1 MMKIAIWGLP
11 GYAFMGV
18 NKEIKKMFGSSVLNY
33 IIAARTA
40 KGFEDAQTCTPEE
53 RAEIIYRWKEH
64 KDEYQSTR
72 MKVKEQ
78 GPEVTESGYLSPK
91 GFMEARSLSFEE
103 RKKLHKRLHDDRVEK
118 RRQEKIKDVTTT
130 SKTPKNCP
138 FCRRGHAHRHTP
150 RDVQESATDPLTH
163 SRNNSLD
170 HTETNEEFE
179 HAIHTS
185 VAATSRGNHEE
196 DEMIERA
203 IRASVRELQ
212 KSQTETLTD
221 EQLMERAIHA
231 SIEESHKHHPADE
244 QDAEHEARLQ
254 QAIQESLQRY
264 RERNSSAED
273 ILSDDDEAVRLAIQ
287 MSKEDRAGTP
297 APEEIDEALI
307 EAIEKS
313 KIEHESKNEATSEEE
328 RELERVLN
336 ESFEE
341 EQRRRKIRE
350 GKVGEGAGAGGGGIV
365 MRDNSGA
372 GDASSV
378 PRTLLATELR
388 EAGEGKENF
397 PLAPM
402 NTKADAPAAVG
413 GAPTANAAEVESKA
427 DEEALKL
434 AIEQSLKG

>member
-1 MMKIAIWGLP
+1 
-11 GYAFMGV
+11 
-18 NKEIKKMFGSSVLNY
+18 MFGSSVLNY

-53 RAEIIYRWKEH
+53 RAEIIHRWKEH
-64 KDEYQSTR
+64 KDEYQSTK

-103 RKKLHKRLHDDRVEK
+103 RKKLHKRLHEDRVEK
-118 RRQEKIKDVTTT
+118 RRQEKIKEVTTT
-130 SKTPKNCP
+130 TKSPRNCP

-150 RDVQESATDPLTH
+150 RGVQEAPDGTLTPSH
-163 SRNNSLD
+163 LRGNPLD

-212 KSQTETLTD
+212 KTQTETLTD

-244 QDAEHEARLQ
+244 QDAEHEARLE

-273 ILSDDDEAVRLAIQ
+273 ILSDDDEAIKLAIQ
-287 MSKEDRAGTP
+287 KSKEEHSSTP
-297 APEEIDEALI
+297 APEEIDEALV

-313 KIEHESKNEATSEEE
+313 KIEHGNATSEEE

-341 EQRRRKIRE
+341 ERRRKIQE
-350 GKVGEGAGAGGGGIV
+350 GKLGEEPWSGGGIA
-365 MRDNSGA
+365 MMDNSEGS
-372 GDASSV
+372 DASAF
-378 PRTLLATELR
+378 PRTLLAAEVAPSVLSGGQ
-388 EAGEGKENF
+388 APQKENL
-397 PLAPM
+397 PLAPT
-402 NTKADAPAAVG
+402 NTKVDAPAALG
-413 GAPTANAAEVESKA
+413 WGATATAAQVESKA

>member
-1 MMKIAIWGLP
+1 MKIAIWGLP

-53 RAEIIYRWKEH
+53 RAEIIQRWKEH

-72 MKVKEQ
+72 MKVQEQ

-103 RKKLHKRLHDDRVEK
+103 RKKLHKRLHEDRVEK
-118 RRQEKIKDVTTT
+118 RRQEKIKEATTT
-130 SKTPKNCP
+130 TKTPKNCP

-150 RDVQESATDPLTH
+150 RGVQEGPVEPLTH
-163 SRNNSLD
+163 TASNSLD

-212 KSQTETLTD
+212 SSQSSTLTD
-221 EQLMERAIHA
+221 EQLMERAIQA

-244 QDAEHEARLQ
+244 QDTEHEARLE

-264 RERNSSAED
+264 RERNSSVED
-273 ILSDDDEAVRLAIQ
+273 VLSDDDEAIKLAIQ
-287 MSKEDRAGTP
+287 KSKDEHNSTP

-313 KIEHESKNEATSEEE
+313 KIDHASSMSEEE
-328 RELERVLN
+328 RELERVLS

-341 EQRRRKIRE
+341 EERRRKVRE
-350 GKVGEGAGAGGGGIV
+350 GKMGEGSGGGLEIS
-365 MRDNSGA
+365 MKDNSGGA
-372 GDASSV
+372 DASSV
-378 PRTLLATELR
+378 PRTLLAAEL
-388 EAGEGKENF
+388 GEVPHKENF
-397 PLAPM
+397 PLTPT
-402 NTKADAPAAVG
+402 NTKVDAPA
-413 GAPTANAAEVESKA
+413 PQTAAEVESKA